1 MTYSWCGRTMVVT
14 LVQEAGAMVYVVLM
28 AKGQLVAMTE
38 QVVAMEQVVVGTAQ
52 VAAEM
57 EKLVGV

>member
-1 MTYSWCGRTMVVT
+1 M
-14 LVQEAGAMVYVVLM
+14 VQEAGAMVYVVLM

-57 EKLVGV
+57 EKLVVV

>member
-14 LVQEAGAMVYVVLM
+14 LVQEAGAMVCG
-28 AKGQLVAMTE
+28 ADGKGQLVAMTE

-57 EKLVGV
+57 EKLVVV